1 MKIKFDR
8 VVTYHEH
15 CEATI
20 PNGSNPERQIA
31 DADYETFLVI
41 GRSVVDLKLGD
52 IEEAA

>member
-8 VVTYHEH
+8 VVTYHEQ

-20 PNGSNPERQIA
+20 PNGTDPERQIL
-31 DADYETFLVI
+31 DADYETFLVTQ
-41 GRSVVDLKLGD
+41 RDVVESRLGD